1 MKSCCGDKQTPESQA
16 SVEVFDS
23 KALTGCCTPAA
34 TTGDT
39 NAAQN
44 QPKSGGCAAKTS
56 DVVLRPTKAEDS
68 GCCSPAADGSKS
80 SCAAVTPASTLYTL
94 AEPSKSA
101 APVDNDL
108 FTDACCP
115 PSGAGGASTCAAK
128 ASPADAGNTTRFS
141 SFRIGQ
147 MCCPSEQTMIE
158 DKLARMSGI
167 QKL

>member
-1 MKSCCGDKQTPESQA
+1 MLKKFGSRDNTLDLIVAIGCSLFTIKHVESVLMKSCCGDKQTPESQA
-16 SVEVFDS
+16 SVEVFDP

-44 QPKSGGCAAKTS
+44 QPKSGCCAAKTS

-115 PSGAGGASTCAAK
+115 PSGAGGASTFALYENC
-128 ASPADAGNTTRFS
+128 
-141 SFRIGQ
+141 
-147 MCCPSEQTMIE
+147 
-158 DKLARMSGI
+158 
-167 QKL
+167 